1 MLKILQVSDL
11 ATPHLGGTEKIVWK
25 YSTLLKDRG
34 NELSIYTLSIPSTKE
49 FEVVDGIRI
58 YRKSKIKYFSIGF
71 DKNLINFDI
80 VHSHS
85 MINSITLNIYKK
97 LNKDSVV
104 ISHYHD
110 GYDQLL
116 KEYSDDANR
125 KKLEKFV
132 PFLIRGDFDCYIT
145 PSNYAKDKLIKF
157 GVKKEKIEVLPHGVE
172 DFSSYDKTL
181 IRKKYGID
189 EKSKII
195 GFVGR
200 LTKTKGPQ
208 YLVDFMPEI
217 LKNVDATLML
227 VGPNPEQRLNGFI
240 GLQEQLKRRVK
251 ELNIE
256 KNVVFTGPI
265 QYTDMPYYYNAF
277 DILAAPTISE
287 AFGLSILESLN
298 AGKPVVAFNSTA
310 VPELVIDNKNGILI
324 DPSNYEKMGSAIIK
338 ILTDQDLYLKYSN
351 FAKEFVK
358 NYRWSNIIDELLKI
372 YKKFLS

>member
-25 YSTLLKDRG
+25 YSTLLKNRG
-34 NELSIYTLSIPSTKE
+34 NELSIYTLSIPGTKE
-49 FEVVDGIRI
+49 FEVIDGISI

-71 DKNLINFDI
+71 DKKLTKFDI
-80 VHSHS
+80 VHTHS
-85 MINSITLNIYKK
+85 MINSITLNLYKK
-97 LNKDSVV
+97 LNRKSVV

-116 KEYSDDANR
+116 KEYSEGANR
-125 KKLEKFV
+125 KKLERFV
-132 PFLIRGDFDCYIT
+132 PLLIRGDFDCYIT
-145 PSNYAKDKLIKF
+145 PSNYAKDKLIRF
-157 GVKKEKIEVLPHGVE
+157 GVKRDKIEVLPHGVE

-217 LKNVDATLML
+217 LKNVDATLLL
-227 VGPNPEQRLNGFI
+227 VGPNPDQKLNGFI
-240 GLQEQLKRRVK
+240 GLQDQLQKRVK
-251 ELNIE
+251 ELDIE
-256 KNVVFTGPI
+256 KNVIFTGPV
-265 QYTDMPYYYNAF
+265 QYSDMPYYYNAF

-310 VPELVIDNKNGILI
+310 VPELVIDDKNGILI
-324 DPSNYEKMGSAIIK
+324 DPSNYEAMSSAIIK
-338 ILTDQDLYLKYSN
+338 ILIDQDLYLKYSY
-351 FAKEFVK
+351 FAKEFAK
-358 NYRWSNIIDELLKI
+358 NYRWNNIIDKLSNI
-372 YKKFLS
+372 YAKFLS